1 MYSIRNFWLVY
12 IMLQQL
18 NASLRR
24 HFAAHKREPKLNRSK
39 LYRTPRLGAKTY
51 TRASAIH
58 RANFNTY
65 PAGTNFTLDKGSVPD
80 LAEFCR
86 FTAQYNTLSSSSL
99 QFEVWMPMV
108 ENWNG
113 RFAHVGNGVDSGS
126 ISYLY
131 MGVPLT
137 KYGFAVASTN
147 ADITELAWMELLP

>member
-1 MYSIRNFWLVY
+1 MVSSNDLKTHMTIK
-12 IMLQQL
+12 
-18 NASLRR
+18 
-24 HFAAHKREPKLNRSK
+24 HKREPKLNRSK